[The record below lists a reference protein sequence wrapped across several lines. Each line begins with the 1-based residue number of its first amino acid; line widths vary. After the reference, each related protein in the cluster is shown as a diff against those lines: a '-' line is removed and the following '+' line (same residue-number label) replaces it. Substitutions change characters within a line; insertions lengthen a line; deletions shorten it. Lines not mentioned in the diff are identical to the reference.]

1 MQLGG
6 ERANRFSFLLLQH
19 RGDRSGAECALSLS
33 ADAQDGSVGEEGV
46 HPHSAEA
53 AHHEEAAV
61 PARQA
66 HVSSGRQ
73 IRLRLVII
81 PTVFTLTMTIISLPA
96 LGAKSVAL
104 AYFLFHLTSTQL
116 HYKSVFRVPSKEN
129 TTPLHDKLVWQRW
142 LAIMSQI
149 TAVLTFLTR
158 TLPSQDAP
166 PARGAGCSL
175 SLLVLVLVLVLLV
188 MALTR
193 LFTTLGWLPG
203 RGRAT
208 ERARARA

>member
-96 LGAKSVAL
+96 LGSKSVAL

-175 SLLVLVLVLVLLV
+175 SLLVLVLVLLV

-203 RGRAT
+203 RAGQPSER
-208 ERARARA
+208 ERAHED